1 MLDLPLGDRFLGR
14 FSWTPPQGAV
24 LAEERHRGPRIA
36 HEASIH
42 VVAWRGAAAST
53 RGRTSGTRCWPSGSS
68 AASTCETAATGAWI
82 PASKSA
88 TQRNTC
94 RVASG
99 TRAGRGSRSAA
110 ARPAA
115 AMCPASSPR
124 RRSRTGAG
132 TPSITRCRLTSRRCA
147 NPGACRPAS
156 RDHARVLSP
165 GSLCGTYLPNHPS
178 ANSLERRVRYRAV

>member
-24 LAEERHRGPRIA
+24 LVEERHRGPRIA

-42 VVAWRGAAAST
+42 VVAWRGRCCANTRSDKWHPLLAIGIQCCVYLRDCRDWRLDPGVEERDPQKYLPSCFWDKSRARLAS
-53 RGRTSGTRCWPSGSS
+53 
-68 AASTCETAATGAWI
+68 
-82 PASKSA
+82 
-88 TQRNTC
+88 
-94 RVASG
+94 
-99 TRAGRGSRSAA
+99 
-110 ARPAA
+110 A

-124 RRSRTGAG
+124 RRSRIGAG
-132 TPSITRCRLTSRRCA
+132 TPSTTRGRLTSRRCA

-178 ANSLERRVRYRAV
+178 ANSLERQVRYRAV